1 MLWAA
6 PDLISIVIVL
16 IVISML
22 RVVSQFIQ
30 LSNSVK
36 KRKTRAILVQ
46 TVQLDWLGIWLLDF
60 ALLCLILILICFLA
74 VVREPISVYA

>member
-36 KRKTRAILVQ
+36 KRETRAI
-46 TVQLDWLGIWLLDF
+46 
-60 ALLCLILILICFLA
+60 
-74 VVREPISVYA
+74 

>member
-1 MLWAA
+1 MLWAS

-16 IVISML
+16 IVISMDL

-36 KRKTRAILVQ
+36 ERKMKAI
-46 TVQLDWLGIWLLDF
+46 
-60 ALLCLILILICFLA
+60 
-74 VVREPISVYA
+74 

>member
-6 PDLISIVIVL
+6 PDLISIVIVF

-22 RVVSQFIQ
+22 WVVSQFIQ

-36 KRKTRAILVQ
+36 ERKTRAI
-46 TVQLDWLGIWLLDF
+46 
-60 ALLCLILILICFLA
+60 
-74 VVREPISVYA
+74 